1 MARVST
7 RASDAANAALPAA
20 MMSRLIALSHLA
32 CAVLFGVLLLRPW
45 QATATALAVT
55 FVVACLAFAAAA
67 LAIARSTRRIE
78 RIVLATFAGL
88 ALSLAAG
95 ELWLIVSPATTWLHG
110 LRDATSL
117 GLAIVI
123 AALNG
128 LLMLYGNYALTVER
142 RTAERL
148 HYRLTAEQEAIK
160 ETLEQRVT
168 QRTLELDDAQRV
180 LHRMWWLGQQITLEL
195 NPRRVLDRFLE
206 AAADVAQADGAAL
219 GLLATDGMIEIA
231 AASGS
236 LAAFAGQHVPV
247 GGSAL
252 GRVIRGGGVWSVAD
266 ATEHRVQV
274 PPSWFERVERPL
286 RGMAVVPVQRRGER
300 IGAVTIAS
308 ERVHTFSPVELERV
322 EAMADLLSVALA
334 NAELFETMRQAEWRF
349 RTLFRAA
356 PDAVLT
362 VLHTTGRV
370 REANDA
376 VRDVFGLDPHQ
387 VVGRTLLE
395 LVVPADRPALE
406 DALVKA
412 FHGTAARAEVQV
424 LAPEGGTRLVALAAS
439 RLPEADPPSVLFVG
453 RDMTHER
460 EMRLR
465 LMESDRLAAV
475 GELVAGVAHEVNN
488 PLSSISAFA
497 QLLLRDGGLT
507 SAQRESVEVIRT
519 ETLRASQV
527 VKDLL
532 AFARRSEPQRAP
544 LDLNAVISR
553 SLRMRQYQF
562 SEAAVRVEPELSSDL
577 PAVLGDARQLQ
588 QVCLNLLTNA
598 VQAMAVTGGGVL
610 RVRSYVA
617 DGDVHLDVA
626 DTGPGISADVRERI
640 FEPFFTTK
648 REGEGTGLGLSVSYG
663 IVTAHGGSIEVVET
677 GAKGTTFRVSLPAGS
692 AKPGAQEVTRDAAP
706 RTLRSPLAGIKLL
719 FVDDEPALRSGMEA
733 FGKLRGFSVLTA
745 SDGMAAL
752 ETTRAT
758 SVDAVVC
765 DLRMPGMDG
774 FAFHERLRQEQ
785 PGLAARTIFIT
796 GDVVSAAT
804 RGTVARQPVLTKPF
818 AFDRIEEALIAVMR
832 GAPYAG
838 ASETSRPAGLAE
850 PSA

>member
-1 MARVST
+1 MNASEPT
-7 RASDAANAALPAA
+7 PTHRAATLT
-20 MMSRLIALSHLA
+20 SRLIALSQLA
-32 CAVLFGVLLLRPW
+32 CVLLFGILLLRPW
-45 QATATALAVT
+45 QPTAPVLGGAFAS
-55 FVVACLAFAAAA
+55 ANLAFALAAIS
-67 LAIARSTRRIE
+67 IARPARGAQ
-78 RIVLATFAGL
+78 RIVFGAFALLTLA
-88 ALSLAAG
+88 LAAG
-95 ELWLIVSPATTWLHG
+95 EIWLVLAPSTAPAWG

-117 GLAIVI
+117 ELAVAM
-123 AALNG
+123 AAFNG
-128 LLMLYGNYALTVER
+128 LLVVYGNFALAAEGRAAAQLRDRMTVE
-142 RTAERL
+142 
-148 HYRLTAEQEAIK
+148 QAIK
-160 ETLEQRVT
+160 ETLEHRVT
-168 QRTLELDDAQRV
+168 ERTLELDDAQRV

-231 AASGS
+231 AGIGS
-236 LAAFAGQHVPV
+236 LAPFSGQHVPV
-247 GGSAL
+247 SGSAM
-252 GRVIRGGGVWSVAD
+252 GRVIRAGGVWSVAD
-266 ATEHRVQV
+266 ATEHRQQV
-274 PPSWFERVERPL
+274 HASWFERAEQPL

-308 ERVHTFSPVELERV
+308 ERVHTFSPLELERV

-376 VRDVFGLDPHQ
+376 VREVFGLDPHQ

-395 LVVPADRPALE
+395 LVVPAERATMEEALE
-406 DALVKA
+406 RA
-412 FHGTAARAEVQV
+412 FRGAPARVEVHIIV
-424 LAPEGGTRLVALAAS
+424 PGAGARLVALAAS
-439 RLPEADPPSVLFVG
+439 RLPEADPPSVLLVG

-460 EMRLR
+460 DMRLR

-497 QLLLRDGGLT
+497 QLLLRDGALT
-507 SAQRESVEVIRT
+507 PPQRESVEVIRA

-532 AFARRSEPQRAP
+532 AFARRSEPQRVP
-544 LDLNAVISR
+544 LDVNAVIGR
-553 SLRMRQYQF
+553 SLRMRRYQF
-562 SEAAVRVEPELSSDL
+562 AEAGVRVDTALAEDL
-577 PAVLGDARQLQ
+577 PSVLGDPRQLQ

-598 VQAMAVTGGGVL
+598 VQAMDGDVNGRL
-610 RVRSYVA
+610 RVRSYLA
-617 DGDVHLDVA
+617 DENVCIEVSDSGA
-626 DTGPGISADVRERI
+626 GISPDARAHI

-648 REGEGTGLGLSVSYG
+648 KEGEGTGLGLSVSYG
-663 IVTAHGGSIEVVET
+663 IVTAHGGSIAVVET
-677 GAKGTTFRVSLPAGS
+677 GPEGTTFRVSLPAVAVPATTKEAVREAS
-692 AKPGAQEVTRDAAP
+692 SL
-706 RTLRSPLAGIKLL
+706 TLRSPLAGIKLL

-733 FGKLRGFSVLTA
+733 FGQLRGFTVLTA
-745 SDGMAAL
+745 SDGAAAL
-752 ETTRAT
+752 DVVRGTG
-758 SVDAVVC
+758 VDAVVC

-774 FAFHERLRQEQ
+774 FAFHERLREEQ
-785 PGLAARTIFIT
+785 PGLASRTVFIT
-796 GDVVSAAT
+796 GDVVSPT
-804 RGTVARQPVLTKPF
+804 SRGSIARQPVLAKPF

-832 GAPYAG
+832 GVPFAQG
-838 ASETSRPAGLAE
+838 AAS
-850 PSA
+850 